1 MKCMHSR
8 PIIVASIFFALAC
21 PLVTPA
27 ATIHSETSASADSGG
42 NVVGSG
48 GRVMTGSASASAS
61 VYTNISGDSSG
72 GTVDISVTTERNG
85 DVQTEERHIDVP
97 AGTSV
102 SVSVATSS
110 VSTGT
115 SSNVTPIPVPQASSI
130 VENVK
135 HIVERAVGQ
144 LQAVAP
150 APPSQAALIQEE
162 IVGGSSTVLAVNGDA
177 DAALSTGNWL
187 LRAYVNVRTFISSI
201 FSIFSL

>member
-1 MKCMHSR
+1 MHSR
-8 PIIVASIFFALAC
+8 AIIIASIVFAIFYPPTAF
-21 PLVTPA
+21 A

-42 NVVGSG
+42 NVVGEG
-48 GRVMTGSASASAS
+48 GRVVTGSASASAS
-61 VYTNISGDSSG
+61 VYTNVSGNESG
-72 GTVDISVTTERNG
+72 GTVDISISTEQDG
-85 DVQTEERHIDVP
+85 EVQTEERHIDVP

-102 SVSVATSS
+102 SVSVSTSS

-177 DAALSTGNWL
+177 DAALSTGNWFV
-187 LRAYVNVRTFISSI
+187 RAYESVRSVISSI
-201 FSIFSL
+201 FSVFSL